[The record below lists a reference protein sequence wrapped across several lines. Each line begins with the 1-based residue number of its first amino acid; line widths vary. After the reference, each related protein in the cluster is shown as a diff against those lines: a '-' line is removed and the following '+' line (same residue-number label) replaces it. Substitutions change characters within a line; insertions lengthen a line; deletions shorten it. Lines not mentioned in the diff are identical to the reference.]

1 MSKVWYYVT
10 SWLHTLPLRGSGGW
24 SWVEASLYYLT
35 LNRRRGLIKKKRRRR
50 GSKKGRRR
58 EKGRRRGREKRREKE
73 GEDERVR
80 KRGERGKKGVII
92 TFLPTHINSKWLV
105 FISFLCL
112 CVGLLDRHTFPIN
125 IIWTSMSLSGIF
137 SYPQSL
143 VKTLKK
149 NQNQNITL
157 IKVQPLRQ
165 L

>member
-24 SWVEASLYYLT
+24 SWVEASLYYLS
-35 LNRRRGLIKKKRRRR
+35 LNRRRGLIKKKRRGR

-58 EKGRRRGREKRREKE
+58 RRGREKRSEKKE
-73 GEDERVR
+73 KDEKQMRVR
-80 KRGERGKKGVII
+80 RRGERGKKGVII
-92 TFLPTHINSKWLV
+92 TFLPTHMNSKCLV
-105 FISFLCL
+105 FISFLYL